1 MSATQPKHFDDLV
14 DIKTVMRV
22 LKRSRASIYRDI
34 KNQVFPHPVKVRGS
48 SRWRSSEIHEYIE
61 NLPRAN
67 DL

>member
-1 MSATQPKHFDDLV
+1 MSATQPEPFDDLV

-22 LKRSRASIYRDI
+22 LSSSRASIYRDI
-34 KNQVFPHPVKVRGS
+34 KNRVFPRPVKARGS
-48 SRWRSSEIHEYIE
+48 SRWRSSEIHEFIA